1 MTRTSDTLLEAKR
14 AFDAGDHDVAVRLFE
29 QMVKVQPESAE
40 LWHNLG
46 QAYQGASNLV
56 RAADAFD
63 KAAAL
68 DPTFALPLNGLG
80 MLSRLA
86 GNWLLAEEYYRQAL
100 DRQPIFPEVYFN
112 LGVLYQEKGNH
123 ESARWHYEN
132 ALRHRPGYV
141 KAQNNLAV
149 LLMEDRDYDAV
160 EAMLRDALVREP
172 NSAEL
177 LTSLGSCLR
186 NKGRLAEAKEAY
198 LAAIAVSKK
207 LYEARWN
214 LALVQLATGAYEE
227 GWSHYRYR
235 PSANRSRHILPEATL
250 PSSLFGHRIVLEGEQ
265 GLGDELFFLRFV
277 PALIAR
283 GAVVSYVG
291 DDRLSGIIARAL
303 PRLNDA
309 VSLSSSGRP
318 DLGISVADLPYLL
331 TSSEV
336 PESLRVMPLESHLA
350 SVQQRL
356 RSIGPPPYTG
366 FTYRA
371 GLQGEGA
378 LLKEVP
384 AAEMVRLLRELPGTL
399 INLQR
404 GLNIEEQHD
413 LEINSH
419 GRVLGVIGDNTE
431 LETML
436 AVMACLDEYIGV
448 SNTNMHLRAAVGKS
462 GRVLVPH
469 PADYK
474 WMAAGQSPWFPEFQV
489 YRQSVDGGWGAAFA
503 SLSSD
508 LVKTNG

>member
-1 MTRTSDTLLEAKR
+1 MTRTSDTLPEANR
-14 AFDAGDHDVAVRLFE
+14 AFEAGDHDAAVRLFE
-29 QMVKVQPESAE
+29 QMVKVRPESAE

-46 QAYQGASNLV
+46 QAYQGASKLV

-86 GNWLLAEEYYRQAL
+86 GNWSLAEEYYRQAL
-100 DRQPIFPEVYFN
+100 DRQSIFPEVYFN
-112 LGVLYQEKGNH
+112 LGVLYQEKGDH
-123 ESARWHYEN
+123 ERARWHYEN
-132 ALRHRPGYV
+132 ALRQRPGYG

-149 LLMEDRDYDAV
+149 LLMADRDYDVV
-160 EAMLRDALVREP
+160 ESMLRDALVREP

-177 LTSLGSCLR
+177 LTSLGSCLLHR
-186 NKGRLAEAKEAY
+186 GRLAEAEEAY
-198 LAAIAVSKK
+198 LAAVAVSGK

-265 GLGDELFFLRFV
+265 GVGDELFFLRFV
-277 PALIAR
+277 PALMAR

-291 DDRLSGIIARAL
+291 DDRLSGIAARAL
-303 PRLNDA
+303 PRLNDPA
-309 VSLSSSGRP
+309 RSAHP
-318 DLGISVADLPYLL
+318 DAGISIADLPYLWA
-331 TSSEV
+331 SSEV
-336 PESLRVMPLESHLA
+336 PESLRLLPLETHLA
-350 SVQQRL
+350 SVRQGLQ
-356 RSIGPPPYTG
+356 SIGPPPYTG

-378 LLKEVP
+378 LHKEVP
-384 AAEMVRLLRELPGTL
+384 LAELVSLLREVPGTL

-404 GLNIEEQHD
+404 GQNMEERHD
-413 LEINSH
+413 LEKNLH
-419 GRVLGVIGDNTE
+419 GQVLGTIGDDTN
-431 LETML
+431 LENML

-448 SNTNMHLRAAVGKS
+448 SNTNMHLRAAVGES

-474 WMAAGQSPWFPEFQV
+474 WMAAGQSPWFPTFQV

-503 SLSSD
+503 SLLSD
-508 LVKTNG
+508 LSKTNG

>member
-1 MTRTSDTLLEAKR
+1 MLEAKR
-14 AFDAGDHDVAVRLFE
+14 AFDAGDHDAAVRLFE
-29 QMVKVQPESAE
+29 QMVKVQPKSAE

-186 NKGRLAEAKEAY
+186 NRGRLAEAKEAY

-214 LALVQLATGAYEE
+214 LALVELATGAYEE

-235 PSANRSRHILPEATL
+235 PSANRSRHILPESTL

-277 PALIAR
+277 PALMAR

-291 DDRLSGIIARAL
+291 DDRLSGLSRV
-303 PRLNDA
+303 R
-309 VSLSSSGRP
+309 SL
-318 DLGISVADLPYLL
+318 D
-331 TSSEV
+331 
-336 PESLRVMPLESHLA
+336 
-350 SVQQRL
+350 
-356 RSIGPPPYTG
+356 
-366 FTYRA
+366 
-371 GLQGEGA
+371 
-378 LLKEVP
+378 
-384 AAEMVRLLRELPGTL
+384 
-399 INLQR
+399 
-404 GLNIEEQHD
+404 
-413 LEINSH
+413 
-419 GRVLGVIGDNTE
+419 
-431 LETML
+431 
-436 AVMACLDEYIGV
+436 
-448 SNTNMHLRAAVGKS
+448 
-462 GRVLVPH
+462 
-469 PADYK
+469 
-474 WMAAGQSPWFPEFQV
+474 
-489 YRQSVDGGWGAAFA
+489 
-503 SLSSD
+503 
-508 LVKTNG
+508 